1 MCFSVTVVGFS
12 FGVMAARPPL
22 RFPALALASET
33 SNAKPYAIRGHSSHR
48 KRSTIRR
55 KPAFSGLFAVSRY
68 RQGGFRAKIPQRSKV
83 LSEKIAMFAYSNTRR
98 GGVLGARKATH
109 LIQRV
114 GISAGALVVL
124 SAAAF
129 AAPALVLSDLIMR
142 AGPGTN
148 SPVVITVPSGGT
160 VDVLG
165 CDASGWCSIV
175 TDASMAL

>member
-1 MCFSVTVVGFS
+1 M
-12 FGVMAARPPL
+12 
-22 RFPALALASET
+22 
-33 SNAKPYAIRGHSSHR
+33 
-48 KRSTIRR
+48 
-55 KPAFSGLFAVSRY
+55 
-68 RQGGFRAKIPQRSKV
+68 
-83 LSEKIAMFAYSNTRR
+83 
-98 GGVLGARKATH
+98 
-109 LIQRV
+109 
-114 GISAGALVVL
+114 